1 MAPAAF
7 GATTQQQK
15 VRTDVIHWRCVLKAI
30 LTAVACVRNKLLGP
44 FEYSFYQLQP
54 IGPYEYSFSQQRL
67 AYQLLPHA
75 SSSSGFSHY
84 HVVDFD
90 CLLRSY

>member
-30 LTAVACVRNKLLGP
+30 LTAVACVCNTLLGP
-44 FEYSFYQLQP
+44 F
-54 IGPYEYSFSQQRL
+54 EYSFSQQRL

-90 CLLRSY
+90 